1 MQPWPRLLLTVVS
14 ALVTYFVLRVTG
26 ALLFY
31 GRLSPGT
38 SRLVAAAAAVGA
50 ACVVWTLAA
59 SSHPGLGRAV
69 TLGAL
74 ITGAIAFAA
83 GFFGPILLTPAP
95 IKAPCWVFLLLDLW
109 VSYSV
114 PWVVPFTGWCAG
126 IEAPVMMPPNNRW
139 RGP

>member
-83 GFFGPILLTPAP
+83 GFFGPILLTPGANQGP
-95 IKAPCWVFLLLDLW
+95 LLGI
-109 VSYSV
+109 
-114 PWVVPFTGWCAG
+114 FITGPLGLVLGALGGAIYWM
-126 IEAPVMMPPNNRW
+126 VRRD
-139 RGP
+139 RGTGDNAA

>member
-69 TLGAL
+69 TFGAL

-83 GFFGPILLTPAP
+83 GFFGPILLTPGANQGP
-95 IKAPCWVFLLLDLW
+95 LLGI
-109 VSYSV
+109 
-114 PWVVPFTGWCAG
+114 FITGPLGLVLGALGGAIYWM
-126 IEAPVMMPPNNRW
+126 VRRD
-139 RGP
+139 RGTGDDAA

>member
-83 GFFGPILLTPAP
+83 GFFGPILLTPGANQGP
-95 IKAPCWVFLLLDLW
+95 LLGI
-109 VSYSV
+109 
-114 PWVVPFTGWCAG
+114 FITGPLGLVLGALGGAIYWM
-126 IEAPVMMPPNNRW
+126 VRRD
-139 RGP
+139 RGTGDDAA